1 MFGRRSDATEVKSLS
16 QMRRFMP
23 FISPR
28 RNDSVFYYPM
38 EVQAEPALAFL
49 EEFNRKQP
57 EDQQLTLFHLVLR
70 SLAMMFRDYPDVNRF
85 VMGGR
90 YWQRD
95 GIWVTFSAK
104 RSLDIDAPMLTIKRR
119 FIEGESLEEMA
130 AGIVKPLRSQRK
142 GKKTQSDKEV
152 NLALKLP
159 VFMIGLAVKALHF
172 GNKMGILP
180 RSLID
185 GDPMFTSV
193 FVGNVGSVGL
203 KGGFHHVW
211 EYGTCSHFVV
221 MGQLRE
227 RDDGK
232 QVFDLG
238 FTYDERVEGGLYAG
252 LVLDAI
258 QRRIEDP
265 EQLR

>member
-1 MFGRRSDATEVKSLS
+1 MFGRRSDATEVTGLS

-38 EVQAEPALAFL
+38 EVEADAGLAFL

-57 EDQQLTLFHLVLR
+57 ENRQLTLFHLLLR

-90 YWQRD
+90 FWQRD

-104 RSLDIDAPMLTIKRR
+104 RSLDIDAPMFTVKRR
-119 FIEGESLEEMA
+119 FQEGESLEEMLE
-130 AGIVKPLRSQRK
+130 GILSPLRSQRK

-159 VFMIGLAVKALHF
+159 VFLIGMAVKALDF
-172 GNKMGILP
+172 GNRFGLLP

-185 GDPMFTSV
+185 GDPLFTSV

-203 KGGFHHVW
+203 MGGFHHVW

-221 MGQLRE
+221 MGGLRE

-238 FTYDERVEGGLYAG
+238 LTYDERVEGGLYAG
-252 LVLDAI
+252 LVLDAVK
-258 QRRIEDP
+258 RRIEDP

>member
-1 MFGRRSDATEVKSLS
+1 MFGRRSDATEVTGLS

-28 RNDSVFYYPM
+28 RNDSVYYYPM
-38 EVQAEPALAFL
+38 EVEADAALRFL
-49 EEFNRKQP
+49 EDFNRKQP
-57 EDQQLTLFHLVLR
+57 EDLQLTFFHLLLR
-70 SLAMMFRDYPDVNRF
+70 SLAMMLRDYPGCNRF
-85 VMGGR
+85 IMGGR
-90 YWQRD
+90 FWQRD
-95 GIWVTFSAK
+95 GIWLSFSAK
-104 RSLDIDAPMLTIKRR
+104 RSLDVDAPMLTIKRR
-119 FIEGESLEEMA
+119 FDEGESLEEMVE
-130 AGIVKPLRSQRK
+130 GVLTPLRKQRK

-159 VFMIGLAVKALHF
+159 VFAIGLAVRALNF
-172 GNKMGILP
+172 GNRFGLLP

-203 KGGFHHVW
+203 RGGFHHVW

-221 MGQLRE
+221 MGELRE

-232 QVFDLG
+232 QVVDLG

-258 QRRIEDP
+258 KGRIEEP
-265 EQLR
+265 ERLR